1 MPASIAPKVRLYQA
15 LKVIHGVPTLT
26 PVKNQVTAAF
36 AARLAQLCDEKG
48 LPIRGRQT
56 LLGKA
61 MNVTPNAARKWLLGD
76 GLPELDMAVQLAQWG
91 EVNVLWLLQG
101 SGPKRTPF
109 DVKSLILDE
118 ALHALPKDAAH
129 QALEYLRYTLER
141 SMPAT
146 AREQVARYSVM
157 IDAML
162 RDIDKTP
169 A

>member
-1 MPASIAPKVRLYQA
+1 MTSSIAPKVRLCRA
-15 LKVIHGVPTLT
+15 PKVTRPVSTL
-26 PVKNQVTAAF
+26 PVVKNEVTAAF

-48 LPIRGRQT
+48 LPVRGRQT

-61 MNVTPNAARKWLLGD
+61 MQVTPNAARKWLVGE
-76 GLPELDMAVQLAQWG
+76 GLPELDMAVRLAKWG
-91 EVNVLWLLQG
+91 GVDVLWLLQG
-101 SGPKRTPF
+101 NGPKRTPF
-109 DVKSLILDE
+109 DVKALVLDE

-141 SMPAT
+141 SMPPT
-146 AREQVARYSVM
+146 AKEQVARYSVM

-162 RDIDKTP
+162 HDIDKTP